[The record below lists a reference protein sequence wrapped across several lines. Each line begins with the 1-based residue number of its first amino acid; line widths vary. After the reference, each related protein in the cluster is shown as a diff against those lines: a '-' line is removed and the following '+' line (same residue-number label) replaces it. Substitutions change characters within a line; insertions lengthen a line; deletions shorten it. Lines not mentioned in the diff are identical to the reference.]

1 MGIGTLRRHYHPAAA
16 EPQGAPAPPE
26 AAAATPLPEDFPM
39 RDKLEAAGYR
49 SLEELRAASEEEL
62 VTRGL
67 TRRQAARVVEALQ
80 ELS

>member
-16 EPQGAPAPPE
+16 EPQGAAAPPE
-26 AAAATPLPEDFPM
+26 ATAATPLPEDFPM

-62 VTRGL
+62 VARGL
-67 TRRQAARVVEALQ
+67 TRRQAVRVFEALQ
-80 ELS
+80 ERG